1 MYGTRG
7 AAQNLYKE
15 YSNHLIQIGF
25 HQGQA
30 SPCTFY
36 NEENGI
42 RTYVHGDD
50 YVSTGMPESRQWL
63 RKELEKKST
72 VKAQTLGPGNEDQKQ
87 IKIPNRIVTWNNTNG
102 INYEADHRHVEIIIK
117 QLQLADANIIT
128 TPSTKEEG
136 TTIEDKDVALG
147 DKEVTNYRALVA
159 RCNYLSPDRPN
170 IAYIV
175 KELARAMATPT
186 KGDLQRLKR
195 LARYLKG
202 RPRLVMQYKWQ
213 PMQSTMTTYREA
225 DWAGCRETRKS
236 TTGGCI
242 KIGGHCIKG
251 WSKTQALIARSSGE
265 SEFYAALKAAAETL
279 GMLSMMADFGWRMH
293 GEVWGDA
300 NAALGIINRNGL
312 GWRRAFCGYNKWR
325 QSKG

>member
-186 KGDLQRLKR
+186 NGVLQRLKR

-202 RPRLVMQYKWQ
+202 KPRLVMQYNWQ
-213 PMQSTMTTYREA
+213 PMQSIMTTYNDA

-236 TTGGCI
+236 TIGGCI
-242 KIGGHCIKG
+242 KI
-251 WSKTQALIARSSGE
+251 R
-265 SEFYAALKAAAETL
+265 
-279 GMLSMMADFGWRMH
+279 
-293 GEVWGDA
+293 
-300 NAALGIINRNGL
+300 
-312 GWRRAFCGYNKWR
+312 
-325 QSKG
+325 